1 MSFKENFNKLITK
14 LKSKTVITILGF
26 VCLALLIWFGGP
38 LIAIAGYEPLISI
51 SARII
56 LLLIIVIIW
65 GAIKFTSKVKDKKQ
79 SEEMVN
85 NLINGEEGSAES
97 STDDTVKSEID
108 VLHKKML
115 QALDILKAT
124 KFANSKNIYE
134 LPWYIMIGP
143 PGSGKTT
150 AIQHSGLEYPLKEK
164 MGIDMIQGVGGT
176 RHCDW
181 WFTNKAVL
189 IDTAGRYTTQDS
201 HAKQDSRAW
210 QGFLGLL
217 KKFRPLRPINGV
229 IISMGM
235 SELLNQ
241 TKTERNL
248 HARAIKQRL
257 QELQNQLGMTFPVY
271 VLFSKSDLIAG
282 FNEFFDDFA
291 KEDCEQI
298 WGVTF
303 PLTINNDQESIVST
317 FNKEFHTLLSNLN
330 ARINARL
337 KNERDLDRRAAIYE
351 FPKQLRLLQGAAD
364 DFLKEI
370 FSPNAYEEAPLLRG
384 VYLTSATQEGTPI
397 DHLSS
402 TLAAGGKTQLKSSEV
417 KHQRSYFIKRLLEDV
432 IFPEKNLASV
442 NRQHDKHNLL
452 LRRATVAIASVVTV
466 FFIYGWWSSY
476 SWNTE
481 LVDHTKDALE
491 KYQEVTA
498 GGLTAQSEIITL
510 TKGLS
515 TLRNFPVG
523 YAHEESDDART
534 LGLYQGNK
542 LKQPAK
548 AAYERALDAYLL
560 PYLTKALTQEM
571 LDNSLHLNYVY
582 ETLKTY
588 LMLYNPEYYQEEDI
602 KIWFSAYFDRNI
614 PGKINT
620 SIRNELNQHLS
631 TLLAKGTRGNE
642 YNEEAVLQARRTLT
656 MLPLVERAYQR
667 LKSDFVD
674 SSIPD
679 FKLIDILSIDSLQGF
694 AFQSGRSFND
704 GIPSLYTYNGFHGI
718 FSIEKNRIIK
728 RLIEDSWVYGDDL
741 NTLDEATKS
750 QITTQLEQKYIRD
763 YIFYWEDFL
772 SDLIV
777 KPMNSLDEGADVTR
791 ALSSS
796 DAPIKSI
803 IAAAQKNVQLTKIP
817 LSKNGKAA
825 AEIAKST
832 TDVLFASKKS
842 RISRLLPDEP
852 IELDIDL
859 PGQEVEFAFTDL
871 LSVDIRQLDD
881 VQGTLRLINR
891 SIGKI
896 ALSSQVS
903 QQNSSYMN
911 QRLENEFASLGSDLQ
926 KQIAD
931 MPFPVAGWLEP
942 IAKRTKGFAQ
952 TNQSQRLNSIWK
964 SQVLAEYRRAIRGR
978 YPFKRSATREVRI
991 KDFSRF
997 FAYGGTLDKFWKQYL
1012 AEYVDTSKSSWHFT
1026 KNIGISNKIL
1036 AMYQRANVIREA
1048 FFESETKYPKVD
1060 FSLEAQYL
1068 DRNVSQFMLEIDGQ
1082 QLNYRHG
1089 PTRKEQ
1095 FIWPGA
1101 SANNE
1106 TRIAFTPPNGGRPLN
1121 KKYAGEWS
1129 LFKFFD
1135 DLNRARPETK
1145 KDGLLKISLSGYNAD
1160 VMLIANSVNNPFWM
1174 VNLESFSCPTTL

>member
-1 MSFKENFNKLITK
+1 MSFKESFKKIITK
-14 LKSKTVITILGF
+14 LKSKTVITIVGF
-26 VCLALLIWFGGP
+26 ICLALLIWFGGP

-56 LLLIIVIIW
+56 LLLIIIIIW
-65 GAIKFTSKVKDKKQ
+65 GAIKFASKVQDKKQ

-85 NLINGEEGSAES
+85 NLINGEDESNGS
-97 STDDTVKSEID
+97 STEETVKSEIN
-108 VLHKKML
+108 VLHKKMV
-115 QALDILKAT
+115 QALDILKTT
-124 KFANSKNIYE
+124 KFANSKSIYE

-150 AIQHSGLEYPLKEK
+150 AIQQSGLEYPLQEK

-271 VLFSKSDLIAG
+271 VLFSKCDLIAG

-291 KEDCEQI
+291 QEDCEQI
-298 WGVTF
+298 WGVSF
-303 PLTINNDQESIVST
+303 PLSTDNEQESIVST
-317 FNKEFHTLLSNLN
+317 FNKEFHALLSNLN

-351 FPKQLRLLQGAAD
+351 FPKQLRLLQSAAD

-402 TLAAGGKTQLKSSEV
+402 TLAAGGKVELKASEV

-442 NRQHDKHNLL
+442 NRQHDKQNLL
-452 LRRATVAIASVVTV
+452 LRHATVAVASVITI
-466 FFIYGWWSSY
+466 FFTYGWWSSY
-476 SWNTE
+476 AWNTE
-481 LVDHTKDALE
+481 LVDHTKDAVVE
-491 KYQEVTA
+491 YQKITD

-523 YAHEESDDART
+523 YANEESEDART

-542 LKQPAK
+542 LKQPAS
-548 AAYERALDAYLL
+548 AAYERALDAFLL
-560 PYLTKALTQEM
+560 PYLTKALTKEM
-571 LDNSLHLNYVY
+571 LENSTHLNYVY

-588 LMLYNPEYYQEEDI
+588 LMLFNPEYFEEEDI

-614 PGKINT
+614 PGKINA
-620 SIRNELNQHLS
+620 SIRSELNQHLA
-631 TLLAKGTRGNE
+631 TLLSKGTRGDE
-642 YNEEAVLQARRTLT
+642 YNEDAVLEARQTLT

-679 FKLIDILSIDSLQGF
+679 FKLIDILSLDSLQGF
-694 AFQSGRSFND
+694 AFQSERNFD
-704 GIPSLYTYNGFHGI
+704 EGIPGLYTYNGFHGI

-750 QITTQLEQKYIRD
+750 QITSQLEQKYIRD

-772 SDLIV
+772 SDLTV
-777 KPMNSLDEGADVTR
+777 KPINSLSEGVEITR
-791 ALSSS
+791 ALSSP

-803 IAAAQKNVQLTKIP
+803 IAAAKKNLQLTKLP
-817 LSKNGKAA
+817 LSKNTKAA
-825 AEIAKST
+825 TEVAKST

-852 IELDIDL
+852 LELDIDL

-871 LSVDIRQLDD
+871 LAVNIKALDEI
-881 VQGTLRLINR
+881 QATLRLINR
-891 SIGKI
+891 SMDKASG
-896 ALSSQVS
+896 ASQEKTT
-903 QQNSSYMN
+903 YMN
-911 QRLENEFASLGSDLQ
+911 QRLESDFSSLGSNLQ
-926 KQIAD
+926 KQVSD
-931 MPFPVAGWLEP
+931 MPFPVIDWLTP

-952 TNQSQRLNSIWK
+952 NNQSQRLNGIWK
-964 SQVLAEYRRAIRGR
+964 SQVLSEYRRAIKGR
-978 YPFKRSATREVRI
+978 YPFRRNTSIDVRV

-997 FAYGGTLDKFWKQYL
+997 FAYGGTLDKFWNKYL
-1012 AEYVDTSKSSWHFT
+1012 AEHVDTSKSTWYFT
-1026 KNIGISNKIL
+1026 KNIGISTDVL
-1036 AMYQRANVIREA
+1036 AMYQRAHIIREA
-1048 FFESETKYPKVD
+1048 FFEADNKTPKVY

-1068 DRNVSQFMLEIDGQ
+1068 DRNISQFMLEIDGK

-1095 FIWPGA
+1095 FVWPGV

-1121 KKYAGEWS
+1121 KKYTGEWS
-1129 LFKFFD
+1129 LFKLLD
-1135 DLNRARPETK
+1135 DLSSVRPETK
-1145 KDGLLKISLSGYNAD
+1145 KDGLLKISLSGYKAD
-1160 VMLIANSVNNPFWM
+1160 IKFIANSVNNPFWM
-1174 VNLESFSCPTTL
+1174 LNLESFSCPTTL

>member
-1 MSFKENFNKLITK
+1 MSFKEKANQLFTF
-14 LKSKTVITILGF
+14 LKSKTVITIFGF
-26 VCLALLIWFGGP
+26 TCLALLIWFGGP
-38 LIAIAGYEPLISI
+38 LIAIAGYEPLITI

-56 LLLIIVIIW
+56 LLLIIIIVW
-65 GAIKFTSKVKDKKQ
+65 GAIKFTSKMKDKKQ
-79 SEEMVN
+79 SEEMAN
-85 NLINGEEGSAES
+85 NLINGEEGGEES
-97 STDDTVKSEID
+97 STDEAVKSEID

-124 KFANSKNIYE
+124 KFANNKNIYE

-164 MGIDMIQGVGGT
+164 MGVDMIEGVGGT

-201 HAKQDSRAW
+201 HAKKDARAW

-303 PLTINNDQESIVST
+303 PLTIEDEQESIVSS
-317 FNKEFHTLLSNLN
+317 FNKEFHGLLSSLN
-330 ARINARL
+330 SRINTRL
-337 KNERDLDRRAAIYE
+337 KNERDLERRAAIYE
-351 FPKQLRLLQGAAD
+351 FPKQLRLLQSAAD

-402 TLAAGGKTQLKSSEV
+402 TLATGTQPQSKSCEV
-417 KHQRSYFIKRLLEDV
+417 KNQRSYFIKRLLEDV
-432 IFPEKNLASV
+432 VFPEKNLAST
-442 NRQHDKHNLL
+442 NRQHDKQSLL
-452 LRRATVAIASVVTV
+452 IRRSSIVLASLVTI
-466 FFIYGWWSSY
+466 FFSYGWWSSY
-476 SWNTE
+476 AWNSQ
-481 LVDHTKDALE
+481 LVDETKKALTT
-491 KYQEVTA
+491 YQEVTS
-498 GGLTAQSEIITL
+498 GGLTAQTEVITL

-515 TLRNFPVG
+515 ALRNFPVG
-523 YAHEESDDART
+523 YNNEQSEDAHT
-534 LGLYQGNK
+534 LGLYQGDK
-542 LKQPAK
+542 LKQPAS
-548 AAYERALDAYLL
+548 AAYERALQAYLL
-560 PYLTKALTQEM
+560 PFVTKALTQEM
-571 LDNSLHLNYVY
+571 LNNSTHLNYVY

-588 LMLYNPEYYQEEDI
+588 LMLFNPQYYQEEDI
-602 KIWFSAYFDRNI
+602 KIWFSAYVDRAI
-614 PGKINT
+614 PGSINT
-620 SIRNELNQHLS
+620 SIRNDLNQHLS
-631 TLLAKGTRGNE
+631 TLLENGIRGSD
-642 YNEEAVLQARRTLT
+642 YNESVVLSARQTLT

-667 LKSDFVD
+667 LKSDFID

-679 FKLIDILSIDSLQGF
+679 FKLIDILSFDSLQGF
-694 AFQSGRSFND
+694 AFQSGRTFEQ
-704 GIPSLYTYNGFHGI
+704 GIPGLYTYNGFHGI

-741 NTLDEATKS
+741 NALDDKTKLK
-750 QITTQLEQKYIRD
+750 ITEQLEEKYIRD

-772 SDLIV
+772 SDLTI
-777 KPMNSLDEGADVTR
+777 KTLDSLDDGAEITR
-791 ALSSS
+791 SLASP

-803 IAAAQKNVQLTKIP
+803 IAAVQKNVQLTKIP
-817 LSKNGKAA
+817 LSKNAKAA
-825 AEIAKST
+825 TDVAKSASS
-832 TDVLFASKKS
+832 VLFSSKKS
-842 RISRLLPDEP
+842 RITRLLPKQP
-852 IELDIDL
+852 LDIEVDL
-859 PGQEVEFAFTDL
+859 PGKEVEFAFTDL
-871 LSVDIRQLDD
+871 LTIDIKQLDEI
-881 VQGTLRLINR
+881 QGTIRLINR
-891 SIGKI
+891 SIDKVSVTRQQTVAQMNQQLESQFLSLGGK
-896 ALSSQVS
+896 LSSQVS
-903 QQNSSYMN
+903 
-911 QRLENEFASLGSDLQ
+911 DL
-926 KQIAD
+926 
-931 MPFPVAGWLEP
+931 PFPLSDWLLP
-942 IAKRTKGFAQ
+942 IAVRTKGFAQ
-952 TNQSQRLNSIWK
+952 VNQNQRLNGIWK
-964 SQVLAEYRRAIRGR
+964 SKVLAEYRRAIKGR
-978 YPFKRSATREVRI
+978 YPFNRSTTREVRL

-997 FAYGGTLDKFWKQYL
+997 FAYGGTLDKFWTKYL
-1012 AEYVDTSKSSWHFT
+1012 AAHVDTSKSPWRFT
-1026 KNIGISNKIL
+1026 KNIGISNNIL
-1036 AMYQRANVIREA
+1036 VMYQRAHVIREA
-1048 FFESETKYPKVD
+1048 FFELDNKQPSID
-1060 FSLEAQYL
+1060 FSLEPQYL

-1095 FIWPGA
+1095 FIWPGT
-1101 SANNE
+1101 SANSE
-1106 TRIAFTPPNGGRPLN
+1106 TRIAFTPPNGGRSMN
-1121 KKYAGEWS
+1121 KKYTGEWS
-1129 LFKFFD
+1129 LFKFLD
-1135 DLNRARPETK
+1135 DLGQQRPETK
-1145 KDGLLKISLSGYNAD
+1145 NDGLLKITLSGYNAN
-1160 VMLIANSVNNPFWM
+1160 LRFIADSVNNPFWM
-1174 VNLESFSCPTTL
+1174 VNMERFSCPTTL

>member
-1 MSFKENFNKLITK
+1 MSFKENVSKLITK

-26 VCLALLIWFGGP
+26 TCLALLIWFGGP

-56 LLLIIVIIW
+56 LLLVIVIVW
-65 GAIKFTSKVKDKKQ
+65 GTIKFTSKVKDKKQ
-79 SEEMVN
+79 SEQMVN
-85 NLINGEEGSAES
+85 NLIHGEEGSVEN
-97 STDDTVKSEID
+97 STDDAVKSEID

-124 KFANSKNIYE
+124 KFANNKNIYE
-134 LPWYIMIGP
+134 LPWYVMIGP

-150 AIQHSGLEYPLKEK
+150 AIHHSGLEYPLKEK
-164 MGIDMIQGVGGT
+164 MGVDMIEGVGGT

-303 PLTINNDQESIVST
+303 PLTIDDEQESIVST
-317 FNKEFHTLLSNLN
+317 FNKEFHGLLSSLST
-330 ARINARL
+330 RINTRL

-351 FPKQLRLLQGAAD
+351 FPKQLRLLQSAAD

-402 TLAAGGKTQLKSSEV
+402 TLATGTQTQTKASEV

-432 IFPEKNLASV
+432 VFPEKNLASV

-452 LRRATVAIASVVTV
+452 LRRATIAVASVLTV
-466 FFIYGWWSSY
+466 FFSYGWWSSY
-476 SWNTE
+476 DWNSE
-481 LVDHTKDALE
+481 LVDQTKSALVE
-491 KYQEVTA
+491 YQEVTS
-498 GGLTAQSEIITL
+498 GGLTAETEIIML

-523 YAHEESDDART
+523 YANEQSEDART
-534 LGLYQGNK
+534 LGLYQGDK
-542 LKQPAK
+542 LKQPAS
-548 AAYERALDAYLL
+548 AAYERALEAYLL

-571 LDNSLHLNYVY
+571 LSNSIHLNYVY
-582 ETLKTY
+582 ETLKAY
-588 LMLYNPEYYQEEDI
+588 LMLFNPEYYQEDDI
-602 KIWFSAYFDRNI
+602 KIWFSAYFDRTI
-614 PGKINT
+614 PGTINT
-620 SIRNELNQHLS
+620 AIRNELNQHLS
-631 TLLAKGTRGNE
+631 TLLKKGTRGTD
-642 YNEEAVLQARRTLT
+642 YNEAAVLSSRQTLT

-679 FKLIDILSIDSLQGF
+679 FKLIDILSVDSLQGF
-694 AFQSGRSFND
+694 AFQSERTFD
-704 GIPSLYTYNGFHGI
+704 QGIPGLFTYNGFHGI

-741 NTLDEATKS
+741 NALDDDTKS
-750 QITTQLEQKYIRD
+750 KITVQLEEKYIRD

-772 SDLIV
+772 SDLTI
-777 KPMNSLDEGADVTR
+777 KTLSSLDEGAEITHSL
-791 ALSSS
+791 ASP

-803 IAAAQKNVQLTKIP
+803 IAAVQKNVQLTKIP
-817 LSKNGKAA
+817 LSKNAKAA
-825 AEIAKST
+825 TDVAKSAS
-832 TDVLFASKKS
+832 DVLFSSKKS
-842 RISRLLPDEP
+842 RISRLLPKQP
-852 IELDIDL
+852 LDIEVAL

-871 LSVDIRQLDD
+871 LTIDIKQLDD
-881 VQGTLRLINR
+881 IQGTLRLINR
-891 SIGKI
+891 SIDKI
-896 ALSSQVS
+896 SLTNQQSSSQ
-903 QQNSSYMN
+903 MN
-911 QRLENEFASLGSDLQ
+911 QQLESQFLSLGSQLNEQ
-926 KQIAD
+926 VSG
-931 MPFPVAGWLEP
+931 MPFPLADWLLP
-942 IAKRTKGFAQ
+942 IAQRTKGFAQ
-952 TNQSQRLNSIWK
+952 ANQNQRLNGIWK
-964 SQVLAEYRRAIRGR
+964 SQVLAEYRRAIKGR
-978 YPFKRSATREVRI
+978 YPFNRGASREVRI

-997 FAYGGTLDKFWKQYL
+997 FAYGGTLDKFWTKYL
-1012 AEYVDTSKSSWHFT
+1012 VEHVDTSKTPWRFT
-1026 KNIGISNKIL
+1026 RNVGISNDIL
-1036 AMYQRANVIREA
+1036 SMYQTAQAIREA
-1048 FFESETKYPKVD
+1048 FFELDNKQPSVD

-1095 FIWPGA
+1095 FVWPGG
-1101 SANNE
+1101 SANSE
-1106 TRIAFTPPNGGRPLN
+1106 TRIAFTPPNGGRSMN
-1121 KKYAGEWS
+1121 KKYTGEWS

-1135 DLNRARPETK
+1135 DLSRARPETK
-1145 KDGLLKISLSGYNAD
+1145 TDGLLKISLSGYNANIRF
-1160 VMLIANSVNNPFWM
+1160 IANSVNNPFWM
-1174 VNLESFSCPTTL
+1174 VNMERFTCPTAL

>member
-1 MSFKENFNKLITK
+1 MSFKENVNKIITK
-14 LKSKTVITILGF
+14 LKSKTVITVLGF
-26 VCLALLIWFGGP
+26 ICLALLIWFGGP

-56 LLLIIVIIW
+56 LLLVIIIVW

-79 SEEMVN
+79 SEQMVN
-85 NLINGEEGSAES
+85 NLINGEEGNSDS
-97 STDDTVKSEID
+97 SIDDTVKSEID
-108 VLHKKML
+108 VLHKKMQ

-164 MGIDMIQGVGGT
+164 MGVDMIQGVGGT

-303 PLTINNDQESIVST
+303 PLTVDDEQESIVST
-317 FNKEFHTLLSNLN
+317 FNKEFHGLLSNLN
-330 ARINARL
+330 NRINARL

-402 TLAAGGKTQLKSSEV
+402 TLAAGGKAQLKSHEV

-442 NRQHDKHNLL
+442 NRQHDKQNLF
-452 LRRATVAIASVVTV
+452 LRRAAVAVASVVTI
-466 FFIYGWWSSY
+466 FFTYGWWSSY
-476 SWNTE
+476 AWNSE
-481 LVDHTKDALE
+481 LVDHTKDALVQ
-491 KYQEVTA
+491 YQEVTS
-498 GGLTAQSEIITL
+498 GGLTPQSEIITL

-515 TLRNFPVG
+515 ALRNLPVG
-523 YAHEESDDART
+523 YANEESEDAHT
-534 LGLYQGNK
+534 LGLYQGDK
-542 LKQPAK
+542 LKQPAS

-560 PYLTKALTQEM
+560 PYLTKVLTQEM

-588 LMLYNPEYYQEEDI
+588 LMLFNPEYYQEDDI
-602 KIWFSAYFDRNI
+602 EIWFSAYFDRNV
-614 PGKINT
+614 PGDINAD
-620 SIRNELNQHLS
+620 IRSELNQHLS
-631 TLLAKGTRGNE
+631 TLLAKGTRGQN
-642 YNEEAVLQARRTLT
+642 YNESAVAEARKTLT

-679 FKLIDILSIDSLQGF
+679 FKLIDILSLDSLKGF
-694 AFQSGRSFND
+694 VFQSGRTFNE
-704 GIPSLYTYNGFHGI
+704 GIPGLYTYNGFHGI

-741 NTLDEATKS
+741 NALDDETKS
-750 QITTQLEQKYIRD
+750 QITSQLEQKYIRD

-772 SDLIV
+772 SDLAV
-777 KPMNSLDEGADVTR
+777 KPINSLDEGADITH
-791 ALSSS
+791 ALASP

-825 AEIAKST
+825 TELAKST

-842 RISRLLPDEP
+842 RISRLLPDKP
-852 IELDIDL
+852 LDIDVDL

-871 LSVDIRQLDD
+871 LSIDINQLDEI
-881 VQGTLRLINR
+881 QGTLRLINR
-891 SIGKI
+891 NLGKI
-896 ALSSQVS
+896 ALSGQKDST
-903 QQNSSYMN
+903 YMN
-911 QRLENEFASLGSDLQ
+911 QRLENQFSSLGDDLHKQISDL
-926 KQIAD
+926 
-931 MPFPVAGWLEP
+931 PFPVSDWLAP
-942 IAKRTKGFAQ
+942 IAQRTKGFAQ
-952 TNQSQRLNSIWK
+952 KNQNQRLNGIWK
-964 SQVLAEYRRAIRGR
+964 SQVLAEYRRAISGR

-997 FAYGGTLDKFWKQYL
+997 FAHGGTLDKFWKSYL
-1012 AEYVDTSKSSWHFT
+1012 VKHVDTSKNPWRFT
-1026 KNIGISNKIL
+1026 KDIGISNDVL
-1036 AMYQRANVIREA
+1036 VMYQQANIIRDA
-1048 FFESETKYPKVD
+1048 FFESDSKLPEVD

-1068 DRNVSQFMLEIDGQ
+1068 DRNVSQFMLEIAGQ

-1095 FIWPGA
+1095 FVWPGT
-1101 SANNE
+1101 SPNHE
-1106 TRIAFTPPNGGRPLN
+1106 TRIAFTPPNGGRPIN
-1121 KKYAGEWS
+1121 KKYTGEWS
-1129 LFKFFD
+1129 WFKFLD
-1135 DLNRARPETK
+1135 DLSNERPKTK
-1145 KDGLLKISLSGYNAD
+1145 KDGLLKISLSGYNAN
-1160 VMLIANSVNNPFWM
+1160 VRFIANSVNNPFWM
-1174 VNLESFSCPTTL
+1174 VNLESFSCPRTL